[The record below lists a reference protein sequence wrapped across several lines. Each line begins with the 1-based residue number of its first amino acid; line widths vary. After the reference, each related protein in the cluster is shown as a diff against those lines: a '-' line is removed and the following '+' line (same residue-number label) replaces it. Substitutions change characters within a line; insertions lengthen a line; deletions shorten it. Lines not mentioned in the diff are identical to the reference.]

1 MLIIREGLDLPLSTV
16 NPSLSTGKDFL
27 MHSLLRGELMMN
39 RMAVLHQNSG
49 AIGRFTHSRC
59 PSHFI
64 SQLLRL
70 VLASPCASFKIK
82 GEEQKWLIAQI
93 KRNISHFRFCIK
105 ESNHPFSPFSTF
117 STLSK
122 FSLLLS
128 PSPCLS
134 HKLQYDNI

>member
-1 MLIIREGLDLPLSTV
+1 
-16 NPSLSTGKDFL
+16 

-122 FSLLLS
+122 FSLILS
-128 PSPCLS
+128 VSPPPLP
-134 HKLQYDNI
+134 LTYNIQYDNIEAKRLCWGPTSCWRPFGARTS

>member
-1 MLIIREGLDLPLSTV
+1 
-16 NPSLSTGKDFL
+16 
-27 MHSLLRGELMMN
+27 MN
-39 RMAVLHQNSG
+39 RMPIVHQNSG

-82 GEEQKWLIAQI
+82 GEERKWLIALI
-93 KRNISHFRFCIK
+93 IRNISQFRFCNK
-105 ESNHPFSPFSTF
+105 ESNHPFSPFSKVSTF
-117 STLSK
+117 SS

-128 PSPCLS
+128 FSLPPAS
-134 HKLQYDNI
+134 HKNHNMIILKPRCPVGGRHFVGGPSELRPLDFVFHAL